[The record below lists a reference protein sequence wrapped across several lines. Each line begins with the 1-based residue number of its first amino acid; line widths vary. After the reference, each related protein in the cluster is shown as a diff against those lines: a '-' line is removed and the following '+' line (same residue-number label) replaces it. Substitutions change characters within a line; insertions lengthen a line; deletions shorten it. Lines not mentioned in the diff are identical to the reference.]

1 MRAGPLSR
9 TNVIETLNRYFVP
22 VYTSNEEYRDNGDE
36 HGSAPPEERAAYQK
50 IYLAALKKKLSTGTV
65 HAYVLTPDGDPIDS
79 LHVADAATGDKL
91 LDMLRRTVR
100 KLGTKPGDTLV
111 PPKEQSACPVNLDD
125 KTLVLHLTAR
135 AEGTNPSDNSW
146 HAYPSEDWI
155 VLDEADQRALLPP
168 AGRPAAEAGASW
180 DIPRDVATKVLTH
193 FYPQTENNDV
203 GKNRIDRITL
213 KATVV
218 SVNEGV
224 TRARLDGDLRMQHPF
239 YHKETPDMVDA
250 AVVGYIEFRPGQ
262 GRVKSF
268 KLATD
273 RATYMK
279 RNFDVGVRSVAGP
292 GPGPG

>member
-22 VYTSNEEYRDNGDE
+22 VYTSNEEYRDN
-36 HGSAPPEERAAYQK
+36 GSAPPEERAAYQK

-79 LHVADAATGDKL
+79 LHVADAANGDKL
-91 LDMLRRTVR
+91 LNMLRATVQ

-111 PPKEQSACPVNLDD
+111 PPKAQSACPVNLDG

-155 VLDEADQRALLPP
+155 ELDEADQAALLPA
-168 AGRPAAEAGASW
+168 AGRAEPGTSW
-180 DIPRDVATKVLTH
+180 DIPRDVTTKVLTH

-203 GKNRIDRITL
+203 RKNRIDRISL

-218 SVNEGV
+218 SVKEGV
-224 TRARLDGDLRMQHPF
+224 ARARLDGDLRMQHPF

-250 AVVGYIEFRPGQ
+250 TVVGYLEFRPGQ
-262 GRVKSF
+262 TRVKSLM
-268 KLATD
+268 LATD

-279 RNFDVGVRSVAGP
+279 QRFDVGVRSIAGA
-292 GPGPG
+292 GS

>member
-22 VYTSNEEYRDNGDE
+22 VYTSNEEYRDNG
-36 HGSAPPEERAAYQK
+36 SAPPEERAAYQK
-50 IYLAALKKKLSTGTV
+50 IYLAALNKKLSTGTV

-79 LHVADAATGDKL
+79 LHVAVAATGDKL
-91 LDMLRRTVR
+91 LTMLRRTAE
-100 KLGTKPGDTLV
+100 KLGTKAGDALV
-111 PPKEQSACPVNLDD
+111 APKAQSACPVNLDG

-135 AEGTNPSDNSW
+135 AEGTNPSDDSW

-155 VLDEADQRALLPP
+155 VLDEADQAALLPP
-168 AGRPAAEAGASW
+168 AGRADVGRSW
-180 DIPRDVATKVLTH
+180 AVPREVATKILTH

-203 GKNRIDRITL
+203 RKNRIDRVAL
-213 KATVV
+213 RATVV
-218 SVNEGV
+218 SVEGGIA
-224 TRARLDGDLRMQHPF
+224 RARLDGDLRMQHPF

-250 AVVGYIEFRPGQ
+250 TVVGYLEFRPGQ
-262 GRVKSF
+262 NRVRSL

-279 RNFDVGVRSVAGP
+279 QNFDVGVRSVAGA
-292 GPGPG
+292 GS

>member
-22 VYTSNEEYRDNGDE
+22 VYTSNEEYRDNG
-36 HGSAPPEERAAYQK
+36 SASADERAAYQK

-79 LHVADAATGDKL
+79 LHVADAASGDKL
-91 LDMLRRTVR
+91 LEMLRRTVQ
-100 KLGTKPGDTLV
+100 KLGTQPGDTLV
-111 PPKEQSACPVNLDD
+111 PPKTQSDCPVNLDG

-135 AEGTNPSDNSW
+135 AEGTNPSDNAW

-155 VLDEADQRALLPP
+155 VLDEADQRGLLPP
-168 AGRPAAEAGASW
+168 AAQGAALQPGGSW
-180 DIPRDVATKVLTH
+180 EIPREVATKVLTH

-203 GKNRIDRITL
+203 GKNRIDRINL

-218 SVNEGV
+218 SAADGV

-250 AVVGYIEFRPGQ
+250 TIVGYLEFRPGQ
-262 GRVKSF
+262 GRVKSV

-279 RNFDVGVRSVAGP
+279 RNFDVGVRSVAGA
-292 GPGPG
+292 GAG

>member
-22 VYTSNEEYRDNGDE
+22 VYTSNEEYRDNG
-36 HGSAPPEERAAYQK
+36 SAPPEERAAYQK
-50 IYLAALKKKLSTGTV
+50 IYLAALNKKLSTGTV

-79 LHVADAATGDKL
+79 LHVAEAATGDKL
-91 LDMLRRTVR
+91 LKMLRRTAE

-111 PPKEQSACPVNLDD
+111 PPKAQSACPVNLDG

-135 AEGTNPSDNSW
+135 AEGTNPSDDSW

-155 VLDEADQRALLPP
+155 VLDEADQAALLPP
-168 AGRPAAEAGASW
+168 AGRAAKVESGSSW
-180 DIPRDVATKVLTH
+180 DVPREAAVKILTH

-203 GKNRIDRITL
+203 RKNRIDRVSL

-218 SVNEGV
+218 SVEDGV
-224 TRARLDGDLRMQHPF
+224 ARARLDGDLRMQHPF

-250 AVVGYIEFRPGQ
+250 AVAGYLEFRPGRP
-262 GRVKSF
+262 GIKSL

-279 RNFDVGVRSVAGP
+279 RNFHAGVRSVAGA
-292 GPGPG
+292 GS